1 MLEPAKL
8 PPTNRMNVS
17 ARSKARIRDY
27 IAGSVRLVRMTN
39 LVIVALT
46 QYLTRILLIGP
57 KENWKQIIT
66 DYDMFFLSLST
77 VFIAAAGYIINDY
90 FDIKIDI
97 VNKPERVVVGRYLKR
112 RWAMGAHQV
121 FNVLG
126 AALGMVVSPWIF
138 LVNVFSITLL
148 WFYSER
154 FKRLPFIGNFIVSL
168 LTGLSLLILTVH
180 YPANRHLVLIYAI
193 FSFFISL
200 IREVVK
206 DMEDIRGD
214 AAHGCRTLPII
225 WGIRRTKTF
234 LYIVVGFFVVVLF
247 SMASALENRLLLILF
262 FMLLLPLGW
271 LTFRLTKADTKKDFR
286 KISSISKIIML
297 LGLMTMLV
305 A

>member
-1 MLEPAKL
+1 
-8 PPTNRMNVS
+8 MNVS
-17 ARSKARIRDY
+17 ARPKITTWDY
-27 IAGSVRLVRMTN
+27 VTGSARLVRMTN

-57 KENWKQIIT
+57 RDDWKSIVT
-66 DYDMFFLSLST
+66 DIDLFVLALST
-77 VFIAAAGYIINDY
+77 VCIAAAGYIINDY
-90 FDIKIDI
+90 FDVKIDI

-121 FNVLG
+121 LNVVGAVLG
-126 AALGMVVSPWIF
+126 LAVSPYIF
-138 LVNVFSITLL
+138 MINVFSITLL

-154 FKRLPFIGNFIVSL
+154 YKRLPFIGNFIVSL
-168 LTGLSLLILTVH
+168 LTGLTLLILTVH
-180 YPANRHLVLIYAI
+180 YPPNRHLVFIYAV

-214 AAHGCRTLPII
+214 EAHGCRTLPII

-234 LYIVVGFFVVVLF
+234 LYSVIVIFVLTLF
-247 SMASALENRLLLILF
+247 VMARALQNNLLTLLFLLLLIPIA
-262 FMLLLPLGW
+262 LLVM
-271 LTFRLTKADTKKDFR
+271 RLYQADTRRDF
-286 KISSISKIIML
+286 KEISGLCKIIML
-297 LGLMTMLV
+297 LGLITMIW

>member
-1 MLEPAKL
+1 
-8 PPTNRMNVS
+8 MNVS
-17 ARSKARIRDY
+17 ARPKITTWDY
-27 IAGSVRLVRMTN
+27 VTGSARLVRMTN

-57 KENWKQIIT
+57 RHEWKSIVADI
-66 DYDMFFLSLST
+66 DMFVLALST
-77 VFIAAAGYIINDY
+77 VCIAAAGYIINDY
-90 FDIKIDI
+90 FDVKIDI

-121 FNVLG
+121 LNVVGAVLG
-126 AALGMVVSPWIF
+126 LVVSPYIF
-138 LVNVFSITLL
+138 IINVFSITLL

-154 FKRLPFIGNFIVSL
+154 YKRLPFIGNFIVSL
-168 LTGLSLLILTVH
+168 LTGLTLLILTVH
-180 YPANRHLVLIYAI
+180 YPANRHLVFIYAV

-214 AAHGCRTLPII
+214 EAHGCRTLPII

-234 LYIVVGFFVVVLF
+234 LYSVIVTFVLTLF
-247 SMASALENRLLLILF
+247 VMARALQNNLLTLLFLLLLIPIA
-262 FMLLLPLGW
+262 LLVL
-271 LTFRLTKADTKKDFR
+271 RLYQADTRRDF
-286 KISSISKIIML
+286 KEISSLCKIIML
-297 LGLMTMLV
+297 LGLITMIW

>member
-1 MLEPAKL
+1 
-8 PPTNRMNVS
+8 MNVS
-17 ARSKARIRDY
+17 ARPKITTWDY
-27 IAGSVRLVRMTN
+27 VTGSARLVRMTN

-57 KENWKQIIT
+57 RDDWKSIVT
-66 DYDMFFLSLST
+66 DIDLFVLALST
-77 VFIAAAGYIINDY
+77 VCIAAAGYIINDY
-90 FDIKIDI
+90 FDVKIDI

-121 FNVLG
+121 LNVVGAVLG
-126 AALGMVVSPWIF
+126 LAVSPYIF
-138 LVNVFSITLL
+138 MINVFSITLL

-154 FKRLPFIGNFIVSL
+154 YKRLPFIGNFIVSL
-168 LTGLSLLILTVH
+168 LTGLTLLILTVH
-180 YPANRHLVLIYAI
+180 YPANRHLVFIYAV

-214 AAHGCRTLPII
+214 EAHGCRTLPII

-234 LYIVVGFFVVVLF
+234 LYSVIVIFVLTLF
-247 SMASALENRLLLILF
+247 VMARALQNNLLTLLFLLLLIPIA
-262 FMLLLPLGW
+262 LLVM
-271 LTFRLTKADTKKDFR
+271 RLYQADTRRDF
-286 KISSISKIIML
+286 KEISGLCKIIML
-297 LGLMTMLV
+297 LGLITMIW

>member
-1 MLEPAKL
+1 
-8 PPTNRMNVS
+8 MNVS
-17 ARSKARIRDY
+17 ARPKITTWDY
-27 IAGSVRLVRMTN
+27 VTGSARLVRMTN

-57 KENWKQIIT
+57 RQEWKSIVT
-66 DYDMFFLSLST
+66 DIDMFVLALST
-77 VFIAAAGYIINDY
+77 VCIAAAGYIINDY
-90 FDIKIDI
+90 FDVKIDI

-121 FNVLG
+121 LNVVGAVLG
-126 AALGMVVSPWIF
+126 LVVSPYIF
-138 LVNVFSITLL
+138 IINVFSITLL

-154 FKRLPFIGNFIVSL
+154 YKRLPFIGNFIVSL
-168 LTGLSLLILTVH
+168 LTGLTLLILTVH
-180 YPANRHLVLIYAI
+180 YPTNRHLVFIYAV

-214 AAHGCRTLPII
+214 EAHGCRTLPII

-234 LYIVVGFFVVVLF
+234 LYSVIITFVLTLF
-247 SMASALENRLLLILF
+247 VMARALQNNLLTLLFLLLLIPIA
-262 FMLLLPLGW
+262 LLVM
-271 LTFRLTKADTKKDFR
+271 RLYQADTRRDF
-286 KISSISKIIML
+286 KEISSLCKIIML
-297 LGLMTMLV
+297 LGLITMIW

>member
-1 MLEPAKL
+1 
-8 PPTNRMNVS
+8 MNVS
-17 ARSKARIRDY
+17 ARPKITTWDY
-27 IAGSVRLVRMTN
+27 VTGSARLVRMTN

-57 KENWKQIIT
+57 RHEWKSIVT
-66 DYDMFFLSLST
+66 DIDLFVLSLST
-77 VFIAAAGYIINDY
+77 VCIAAAGYIINDY
-90 FDIKIDI
+90 FDVKIDI

-121 FNVLG
+121 LNVVG
-126 AALGMVVSPWIF
+126 AALGLIVSPYIF
-138 LVNVFSITLL
+138 IINVFSITLL

-154 FKRLPFIGNFIVSL
+154 YKRLPFIGNFIVSL
-168 LTGLSLLILTVH
+168 LTGLTLLILTVH
-180 YPANRHLVLIYAI
+180 YPTNRHLVFIYAV

-214 AAHGCRTLPII
+214 EAHGCRTLPII

-234 LYIVVGFFVVVLF
+234 LYSVIVVFVLTLF
-247 SMASALENRLLLILF
+247 VMARALQNNLLTLLFLLLLIPIA
-262 FMLLLPLGW
+262 LLVI
-271 LTFRLTKADTKKDFR
+271 RLSQADTRRDF
-286 KISSISKIIML
+286 KEISGLCKIIML
-297 LGLMTMLV
+297 LGLITMIW